1 LFFLRRRR
9 ANGPQPMMRFASL
22 GSGSE
27 GNGLLLEAGSTRIL
41 ADCGFPLSHT
51 VARLARLD
59 VTADSINAILI
70 THEHDDHVGG
80 AARLSRKYGIPL
92 WLTHG
97 THQAAAKALA
107 GAHSVNIFDC
117 HQRFSIGDIEIEP
130 YTVPHD
136 AREPSQF
143 VFGDG
148 AWRVG
153 LLTDAGSL
161 TAHMQAVLSGL
172 DALVLECNHDLDLLW
187 GCAYPHRLKERIAGK
202 FGHLDNQTAAEL
214 LKLIDCSRLKHLV
227 AAHLSKQ
234 NNTAELAS
242 AALARAMNCATDWI
256 GVATQQDGFDWRQ
269 LN

>member
-1 LFFLRRRR
+1 
-9 ANGPQPMMRFASL
+9 MMRFASL

-27 GNGLLLEAGSTRIL
+27 GNGLLLEVAGTKIL
-41 ADCGFPLSHT
+41 ADCGFSLGDT
-51 VARLARLD
+51 VARLARLN
-59 VTADSINAILI
+59 VAPDSINAILV

-80 AARLSRKYGIPL
+80 AARFSRKYNIPV
-92 WLTHG
+92 WLTYG
-97 THQAAAKALA
+97 THKAAAKALA
-107 GAHSVNIFDC
+107 GVHAINIFDC

-143 VFGDG
+143 IFSDG
-148 AWRVG
+148 ARRVG

-161 TAHMQAVLSGL
+161 TSHMQAVLSGL
-172 DALVLECNHDLDLLW
+172 DALVLECNHDLDMLW
-187 GCAYPHRLKERIAGK
+187 GCAYPQRLKERIAGK

-214 LKLIDCSRLKHLV
+214 LGLIDCSRLKHLV

-242 AALARAMNCATDWI
+242 AALAHAMNCAPDWI

>member
-1 LFFLRRRR
+1 
-9 ANGPQPMMRFASL
+9 MMRFASL

-27 GNGLLLEAGSTRIL
+27 GNGLLIEVASTRIL
-41 ADCGFPLSHT
+41 TDCGFSLGDT
-51 VARLARLD
+51 LARLARLD
-59 VTADSINAILI
+59 VTGESLAAILI

-80 AARLSRKYGIPL
+80 AARLARKFGIPV

-97 THQAAAKALA
+97 TLQASGKALA
-107 GAHSVNIFDC
+107 KIETLRVFDC
-117 HQRFSIGDIEIEP
+117 HQRFAIGDIEIEP

-143 VFGDG
+143 VFSDG
-148 AWRVG
+148 ASRIG

-187 GCAYPHRLKERIAGK
+187 GSGYPQRLKERIAGR
-202 FGHLDNQTAAEL
+202 FGHLDNQTAAQL
-214 LKLIDCSRLKHLV
+214 LGLIDCRRLKHLV

-242 AALARAMNCATDWI
+242 AALAQALNCTREWI
-256 GVATQQDGFDWRQ
+256 GVATQDEGFGWRQ
-269 LN
+269 LS